1 MSIRPGGRIL
11 FKVIGGLA
19 VVLASFWLSLQI
31 MDYWSL
37 PPNASEIHI
46 LEATYGLN
54 CRNFAVPTGQVNRV
68 KPGNATGAALEPCGK
83 ATGSCSF
90 TVDVGRMGD
99 PAPGCR
105 KDFLLQW
112 RCGDLEKTRQLYIA
126 EEANGKT
133 ALATCP

>member
-1 MSIRPGGRIL
+1 MSSRPVGRIL

-19 VVLASFWLSLQI
+19 VVLASFWLSLEI

-37 PPNASEIHI
+37 PPNASEIRI

-54 CRNFAVPTGQVNRV
+54 CREFAVPIGQVNRV
-68 KPGNATGAALEPCGK
+68 KPGNATGMALEICGK

-90 TVDVGRMGD
+90 AVDVGLMGD

-105 KDFLLQW
+105 KDFLLKW
-112 RCGDLEKTRQLYIA
+112 RCGDLEQPRQLYIPG
-126 EEANGKT
+126 EAN
-133 ALATCP
+133 AHSAEATCP

>member
-1 MSIRPGGRIL
+1 MSIPPSGRII

-19 VVLASFWLSLQI
+19 VVLASFWISLQI

-54 CRNFAVPTGQVNRV
+54 CRTFAVPAGQVNRV
-68 KPGNATGAALEPCGK
+68 KPGNATSMALEICGK
-83 ATGSCSF
+83 ATGSCSLAI
-90 TVDVGRMGD
+90 DVGRMGD

-112 RCGDLEKTRQLYIA
+112 RCGDLEKARQLYVA
-126 EEANGKT
+126 EEANAKT
-133 ALATCP
+133 AVATCP